1 MKNIYSNIIKFN
13 SKNFIKIINIL
24 KKNGIIGL
32 PTETV
37 YGLAGNAYSN
47 SAIKK
52 IFKIKKRLKKNPLII
67 HYCNLNHAKKD
78 VLLDKKFFKIY
89 KKFSPGPITYI
100 VKKKNNSKIKP
111 LASGNLKTVGIRF
124 PKNKII
130 RKLLKKLEFPL
141 AMPSANKS
149 SGVSPVKPLD
159 VFEEFNNKIKV
170 VDGGISKI
178 GIESTV
184 LNLIDKV
191 CILRP
196 GIITPKQIENVLKTK
211 IKVLTKQTLLKSP
224 GLLKKHYSPG
234 IPMYINKNKC
244 PDKYAF
250 ITFGNKYPVTRNSFN
265 LSRKS
270 NLNEAAK
277 NLYKFFRI
285 VKKRGYKKIYVAK
298 IPNTGVGIAINDRLK
313 RASKKWN

>member
-1 MKNIYSNIIKFN
+1 MRNIYSNLINFN
-13 SKNFIKIINIL
+13 SKNLSIILNIL

-67 HYCNLNHAKKD
+67 HYYNLSSAKKD

-111 LASGNLKTVGIRF
+111 LACANLKTVGIRF
-124 PKNKII
+124 PRNKII

-149 SGVSPVKPLD
+149 SGVSPVKPMD

-170 VDGGISKI
+170 IDGGISSI

-184 LNLIDKV
+184 LNLVGKI

-196 GIITPKQIENVLKTK
+196 GVITPKQIENVLKK
-211 IKVLTKQTLLKSP
+211 KLNILTKQMVVKSP
-224 GLLKKHYSPG
+224 GSFKKHYSPG
-234 IPMYINKNKC
+234 IPIYLNKNKC
-244 PDKYAF
+244 PDNYAF
-250 ITFGNKYPVTRNSFN
+250 ITFGKKYPVTRNSFN

-270 NLNEAAK
+270 NLNEAAR
-277 NLYKFFRI
+277 NLYKFFRSI
-285 VKKRGYKKIYVAK
+285 KKKGYRKIYVTK
-298 IPNTGVGIAINDRLK
+298 VPNTGIGIAINDRLK
-313 RASKKWN
+313 RASK

>member
-13 SKNFIKIINIL
+13 SKNLIKIINIL

-37 YGLAGNAYSN
+37 YGLAGNAYSL

-67 HYCNLNHAKKD
+67 HYYNLNHAKKD
-78 VLLDKKFFKIY
+78 VLLDKKFYKIY

-111 LASGNLKTVGIRF
+111 LACGNLKTVGIRF

-130 RKLLKKLEFPL
+130 RKLLKNLEFPL

-149 SGVSPVKPLD
+149 SGVSPVSPLD

-184 LNLIDKV
+184 LNLVGKV

-196 GIITPKQIENVLKTK
+196 GIITPKQIENVLKIKLK
-211 IKVLTKQTLLKSP
+211 ILTKQTILKSP

-265 LSRKS
+265 LSKKS

-277 NLYKFFRI
+277 NLYKFFRNI
-285 VKKRGYKKIYVAK
+285 KKRGYKKIYVAK
-298 IPNTGVGIAINDRLK
+298 IPNRGIGLAINDRLE
-313 RASKKWN
+313 RASNK

>member
-1 MKNIYSNIIKFN
+1 MKNIYSNIIKFS
-13 SKNFIKIINIL
+13 SKNLIEIIKIL

-52 IFKIKKRLKKNPLII
+52 IFKIKKRFKKNPLII
-67 HYCNLNHAKKD
+67 HYYNFNHAKKD
-78 VLLDKKFFKIY
+78 VHLDQKFYKIY

-100 VKKKNNSKIKP
+100 VKKRNNSKIKS
-111 LASGNLKTVGIRF
+111 LACANLKTVGIRF
-124 PKNKII
+124 PKNKKI
-130 RKLLKKLEFPL
+130 RKLLKKLNFPL

-149 SGVSPVKPLD
+149 SGVSPVRPLD
-159 VFEEFNNKIKV
+159 VFEEFHNKIKIL
-170 VDGGISKI
+170 DGGISNI

-184 LNLIDKV
+184 VNLVGNI

-196 GIITPKQIENVLKTK
+196 GIITPKQIENVLKIK
-211 IKVLTKQTLLKSP
+211 IKTLSRQTTIRSP
-224 GLLKKHYSPG
+224 GSLKKHYSPG
-234 IPMYINKNKC
+234 IPIYINKKKC
-244 PDKYAF
+244 PKDCAF
-250 ITFGNKYPVTRNSFN
+250 ITFGKKYPVTRNSFN

-277 NLYKFFRI
+277 NLYRFFRI
-285 VKKRGYKKIYVAK
+285 IKKKGYKKIYVAE
-298 IPNTGVGIAINDRLK
+298 IPNKGIGMAINDRLE
-313 RASKKWN
+313 RASK

>member
-1 MKNIYSNIIKFN
+1 MKFN
-13 SKNFIKIINIL
+13 SKNLIKIINIL

-52 IFKIKKRLKKNPLII
+52 IFKVKRRLKKNPLII
-67 HYCNLNHAKKD
+67 HYYNLNRAKKD
-78 VLLDKKFFKIY
+78 VLLNRKFNKIY

-111 LASGNLKTVGIRF
+111 LATGNLKTVGIRF
-124 PKNKII
+124 PKNKKI

-184 LNLIDKV
+184 LNLVGKV

-196 GIITPKQIENVLKTK
+196 GIITPKQIENILITKLK
-211 IKVLTKQTLLKSP
+211 ILTNQTILKSP

-250 ITFGNKYPVTRNSFN
+250 ITFGKKYPVTRNSFN

-277 NLYKFFRI
+277 NLYKFFRS
-285 VKKRGYKKIYVAK
+285 VKKKGYKKIYVAK

-313 RASKKWN
+313 RASK

>member
-13 SKNFIKIINIL
+13 SKNLIKIINIL

-47 SAIKK
+47 SAVKK

-67 HYCNLNHAKKD
+67 HYYNLDHAKKD
-78 VLLDKKFFKIY
+78 VSLDRKFYKIY

-184 LNLIDKV
+184 LNLVNKV

-196 GIITPKQIENVLKTK
+196 GIITPKQIESVLKTK
-211 IKVLTKQTLLKSP
+211 LKILTKQTILKSP

-234 IPMYINKNKC
+234 IPMYMNKNKC

-298 IPNTGVGIAINDRLK
+298 IPNIGVGIAINDRLK
-313 RASKKWN
+313 RASK

>member
-1 MKNIYSNIIKFN
+1 MKNHYLIVSLLTIFLFSCNKDDNDFQSTKNITN
-13 SKNFIKIINIL
+13 TNL
-24 KKNGIIGL
+24 KGAVQN
-32 PTETV
+32 
-37 YGLAGNAYSN
+37 
-47 SAIKK
+47 
-52 IFKIKKRLKKNPLII
+52 IFKLKGRPKSNPLII
-67 HYCNLNHAKKD
+67 HYYNFQKAKED
-78 VLLDKKFFKIY
+78 VVINENFKKLY
-89 KKFSPGPITYI
+89 KKFCPGPITFI
-100 VKKKNNSKIKP
+100 LKKSRKSKVHPIACANLNSI
-111 LASGNLKTVGIRF
+111 AVRF
-124 PKNKII
+124 PKHKII
-130 RKLLKKLEFPL
+130 RSILKKTNFPL

-184 LNLIDKV
+184 LNLVDKV

-196 GIITPKQIENVLKTK
+196 GIITPKQIENVLKIKLK
-211 IKVLTKQTLLKSP
+211 ILIKQTILKSP

-250 ITFGNKYPVTRNSFN
+250 ITFGKKYPVTRNSFN

-298 IPNTGVGIAINDRLK
+298 IPNIGVGIAINDRLK
-313 RASKKWN
+313 RASK

>member
-13 SKNFIKIINIL
+13 SKNLIKIINIL

-67 HYCNLNHAKKD
+67 HYYNLSSAKKD

-100 VKKKNNSKIKP
+100 VKKKSNSKIKP
-111 LASGNLKTVGIRF
+111 LACANLKTVGIRF
-124 PKNKII
+124 PRNKII

-149 SGVSPVKPLD
+149 SGVSPVKPMD

-170 VDGGISKI
+170 IDGGISRI

-184 LNLIDKV
+184 LNLVCKI

-196 GIITPKQIENVLKTK
+196 GVITPKQIENVLK
-211 IKVLTKQTLLKSP
+211 IKLNILTKQIVVKST
-224 GLLKKHYSPG
+224 GSLKKHYSPG
-234 IPMYINKNKC
+234 IAIYLNKNKC

-277 NLYKFFRI
+277 NLYKFFRSI
-285 VKKRGYKKIYVAK
+285 KKRGYKKIYVAK
-298 IPNTGVGIAINDRLK
+298 IPNRGIGLAINDRLE
-313 RASKKWN
+313 RASNK

>member
-13 SKNFIKIINIL
+13 SKNLIKIINIL

-67 HYCNLNHAKKD
+67 HYYNLDQAKKD
-78 VLLDKKFFKIY
+78 VLLDRKFYKIY

-184 LNLIDKV
+184 LNLVDKV

-211 IKVLTKQTLLKSP
+211 IKVLKKQTILKSP

-250 ITFGNKYPVTRNSFN
+250 ITFGKKYPVTRNSFN

-298 IPNTGVGIAINDRLK
+298 IPSTGVGIAINDRLK
-313 RASKKWN
+313 RASK

>member
-13 SKNFIKIINIL
+13 SKNLIKIINIL

-37 YGLAGNAYSN
+37 YGLAGNAYSL

-67 HYCNLNHAKKD
+67 HYYNLNHAKKD
-78 VLLDKKFFKIY
+78 VLLDKKFYKIY

-100 VKKKNNSKIKP
+100 VKKKNNSKIKS
-111 LASGNLKTVGIRF
+111 LACGNLKTVGIRF

-130 RKLLKKLEFPL
+130 RKLLKKLKFPL

-149 SGVSPVKPLD
+149 SSVSPVMPLD

-184 LNLIDKV
+184 LNLVDKV

-196 GIITPKQIENVLKTK
+196 GIITPKQIENVLKIKLK
-211 IKVLTKQTLLKSP
+211 ILTKQTILKSP

-265 LSRKS
+265 LSKKS

-277 NLYKFFRI
+277 NLYKFFRNI
-285 VKKRGYKKIYVAK
+285 KKRGYKKIYVAK
-298 IPNTGVGIAINDRLK
+298 IPNRGIGLAINDRLE
-313 RASKKWN
+313 RASNK